1 MNERATPVLPLVVHV
16 SEEVRH
22 CELSKRMKG
31 IEEAKSHVCCCCFH
45 KEEEMLFRILF
56 CLFFGDCGDF
66 LFWMFQTQFGGVHG
80 VVVVMG
86 VVMSVVKWGA
96 NAVAGI
102 ATAAAAAT
110 GTAAAATGTGTCR
123 NLQCDHFRRKCD
135 IEWKASKD
143 M

>member
-56 CLFFGDCGDF
+56 CLFF

-102 ATAAAAAT
+102 AT
-110 GTAAAATGTGTCR
+110 GTAAAATGTGTCS

>member
-1 MNERATPVLPLVVHV
+1 MNERVTPVLPLVVHV

-56 CLFFGDCGDF
+56 CLFCGDF

-102 ATAAAAAT
+102 ATAAAAV
-110 GTAAAATGTGTCR
+110 TGTGTCS

-143 M
+143 R